1 MFGNYINGEWITN
14 GATFEDRNPAN
25 TGEIVGTFVKGSAA
39 DIDAAAAAASA
50 AFPGWSNTSG
60 PARGNI
66 LYKAADI
73 LDKNFE
79 SIAAE
84 MTREEGKT
92 LPEAKGEVRRAI
104 NIFRYFA
111 GEGSRLPGMLVPS
124 ERDRVHMFALRKPIG
139 VVGLVTPWNFPS
151 AIPAWKLAPA
161 LICGNTVVLKPA
173 SAAPLSAWRIVEAL
187 HQAGIPKGV
196 VNFVAGSGGELG
208 GALVDAAGLKAIS
221 FTGSCEIGDWLH
233 AAASKRRLRIQLEMG
248 GKNPTIVLADAD
260 FNAAVENVV
269 NAAFF
274 STGQKCTATSRAIV
288 EDGIYDKFVAA
299 VVERTRRLKVGDGM
313 QPGIEIGPCVDQAQM
328 ETDLR
333 YIEIG
338 RKECGE
344 PACGGRRLTEGALA
358 NGYFVE
364 PTVFAGV
371 TEAHT
376 IAREEI
382 FGPVLAIMRAADF
395 EDAMRIA
402 NAIPFGLSSSIQT
415 TNLSRAFEY
424 IYRSEAG
431 LLTVNLPSAGVEYQ
445 LPFGGTKG
453 SSFGPKE
460 QGPAA
465 LEFYS
470 DYKTVYLKY
479 DMKLGQTRLNG
490 AVTAA
495 IYEDGGC
502 RIIAG
507 HTALDV
513 ILDPALTHLASKN
526 LVEAEP
532 ILPFIRPKF
541 GAVAALMRRAPPSAM
556 PSMAHGKHVRARLS

>member
-1 MFGNYINGEWITN
+1 LIFGNYIDGEWRTG
-14 GATFEDRNPAN
+14 GATFDNRNPAN
-25 TGEIVGTFVKGSAA
+25 TREVVGQFVKGSAQDVA
-39 DIDAAAAAASA
+39 AAADAAAA
-50 AFPGWSNTSG
+50 AFPGWSGLSG
-60 PARGNI
+60 PARGDF
-66 LYKAADI
+66 LYKAAAI
-73 LDKNFE
+73 LDRDFE
-79 SIAAE
+79 NVAAE

-92 LPEAKGEVRRAI
+92 LPEAKGEVRRSI

-111 GEGSRLPGMLVPS
+111 GEGARMPGMIVPS

-173 SAAPLSAWRIVEAL
+173 SAAPLSSWRIVEAL
-187 HQAGIPKGV
+187 HHAGIPKGV

-208 GALVDAAGLKAIS
+208 SALVNAKPLKAVS
-221 FTGSCEIGDWLH
+221 FTGSCEIGNWLH
-233 AAASKRRLRIQLEMG
+233 GEASKRRLRIQLEMG

-260 FNAAVENVV
+260 FKSAVENVV
-269 NAAFF
+269 NASFF

-288 EDGIYDKFVAA
+288 EDAIYDRFVEA
-299 VVERTRRLKVGDGM
+299 VVERTKKLKVGDGM
-313 QPGIEIGPCVDQAQM
+313 QPGIEIGPCVDQGQM
-328 ETDLR
+328 ETVLR

-344 PACGGRRLTEGALA
+344 PRCGGSRLKDGPHAH
-358 NGYFVE
+358 GYFVE
-364 PTVFAGV
+364 PTVFADV

-376 IAREEI
+376 IAQEEI
-382 FGPVLAIMRAADF
+382 FGPVLAIMRARDF
-395 EDAMRIA
+395 DDAMRIA

-415 TNLSRAFEY
+415 TNLSRTFEY
-424 IYRSEAG
+424 IYRAEAG

-445 LPFGGTKG
+445 LPFGGTKD

-479 DMKLGQTRLNG
+479 
-490 AVTAA
+490 
-495 IYEDGGC
+495 
-502 RIIAG
+502 
-507 HTALDV
+507 
-513 ILDPALTHLASKN
+513 
-526 LVEAEP
+526 
-532 ILPFIRPKF
+532 
-541 GAVAALMRRAPPSAM
+541 
-556 PSMAHGKHVRARLS
+556 